1 MAAVGSTTFDN
12 LGLSLQQDAGKKKQQ
27 LGQDEFL
34 KLMTTQLKNQDPTKP
49 MDNAQFLGQIAQFS
63 TVSGIQQ
70 MQESFTSLATSM
82 QSAQTLQGAQMVGR
96 GVLVPS
102 RTSLL
107 PDTGAMGAAAE
118 LPAGG
123 TLRVDVLDSAGQ
135 VVRRLDL
142 GTKPEGLA
150 QFTWDGNDESGT
162 RMEAGNYTL
171 RAELD
176 QGGGTQSVSTYG
188 LDVVDSV
195 SLGSDG
201 LTLNLSG
208 LGATK
213 LANVRQIF

>member
-12 LGLSLQQDAGKKKQQ
+12 LGLSLQQTAEKKKQS
-27 LGQDEFL
+27 LGQEEFL

-49 MDNAQFLGQIAQFS
+49 MDNAQFLSQMAQFS

-70 MQESFTSLATSM
+70 MQESFSSLATSL

-102 RTSLL
+102 KTSML
-107 PDTGAMGAAAE
+107 PDEGAMGAAAE

-123 TLRVDVLDSAGQ
+123 TLQVEVVDGAGQ

-142 GTKPEGLA
+142 GTRAAGLN
-150 QFTWDGNDESGT
+150 QFTWDGKDESGN
-162 RMEAGNYTL
+162 RMQAGSYTL
-171 RAELD
+171 RATLD
-176 QGGGTQSVSTYG
+176 QGGSTQSLSTYG

>member
-12 LGLSLQQDAGKKKQQ
+12 LGLSLQQDSGKKKQQ
-27 LGQDEFL
+27 LGQEEFL
-34 KLMTTQLKNQDPTKP
+34 KLMTTQLQNQDPTKP

-70 MQESFTSLATSM
+70 MQESFSSMAASL
-82 QSAQTLQGAQMVGR
+82 QSSQALQGAQMVGR

-102 RTSLL
+102 KTSLL
-107 PDTGAMGAAAE
+107 PDTGGLGAGAE
-118 LPAGG
+118 LPSGG
-123 TLRVDVLDSAGQ
+123 KLSVEVLDSSGQ

-142 GTKPEGLA
+142 GTRPAGLN
-150 QFTWDGNDESGT
+150 QFVWDGNDESGT
-162 RMEAGNYTL
+162 RMEAGTYTL
-171 RAELD
+171 RATLD
-176 QGGGTQSVSTYG
+176 QGGSTQSVSTYG

-213 LANVRQIF
+213 LADVRQIF

>member
-12 LGLSLQQDAGKKKQQ
+12 LGLTLQQDGSKKKQQ
-27 LGQDEFL
+27 LGQEEFL
-34 KLMTTQLKNQDPTKP
+34 KLMTTQLQNQDPTKP

-70 MQESFTSLATSM
+70 MQESFSAMATSL
-82 QSAQTLQGAQMVGR
+82 QSSQALQGAQMVGR

-102 RTSLL
+102 KTSLL

-118 LPAGG
+118 LPSGG
-123 TLRVDVLDSAGQ
+123 TLRVDVLDSSGQ

-142 GTKPEGLA
+142 GTREAGLN
-150 QFTWDGNDESGT
+150 QFTWDGNDESGK
-162 RMEAGNYTL
+162 RMEAGTYTL

-176 QGGGTQSVSTYG
+176 QAGATQSVSTYG

-201 LTLNLSG
+201 LRLNLSG

-213 LANVRQIF
+213 LADVRQIF